1 MVTFIKSKDTNG
13 NIRNFIRKT
22 WGSVRYTENGRLFY
36 VFVIGKPTSNKT
48 FNLIE
53 EESNRYEDILMFEG
67 PDDYR
72 FLISLNL
79 RFVNFNYYFCIIC
92 LYCI

>member
-22 WGSVRYTENGRLFY
+22 WGSVRYTENGKLFY
-36 VFVIGKPTSNKT
+36 VFVIGKPSWNKT
-48 FNLIE
+48 FNLVE
-53 EESNRYEDILMFEG
+53 EESKRYEDILMFEG

-72 FLISLNL
+72 FLNNLNL